1 LPGVPPDPRRKKEEV
16 MPAKSA
22 KQRRWAFG
30 AKGAAWARKHHFN
43 TKGKLPK
50 RKKKGKK
57 R

>member
-1 LPGVPPDPRRKKEEV
+1 